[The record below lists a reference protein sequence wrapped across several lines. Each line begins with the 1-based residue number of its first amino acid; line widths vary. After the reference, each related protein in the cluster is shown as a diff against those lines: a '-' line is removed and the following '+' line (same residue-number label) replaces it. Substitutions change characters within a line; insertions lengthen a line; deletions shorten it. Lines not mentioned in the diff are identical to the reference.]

1 MAVAAA
7 ARRLFMGT
15 ASSVLA
21 EGLVY
26 YGHPLSCSELA
37 GLCRVV
43 GFPIDGPTLLF
54 TALVCMSVLV
64 LLASLAVRCE
74 GGSCLG
80 RHDACGCVCWLLLCV
95 TSLTALRPSSGV
107 YDAFGPALET
117 SLVLAHRNA
126 TAEAAAALE
135 DVVKAALP
143 PFLQMR
149 DVDPN
154 FYARSVEAFGDP
166 APFAGALERA
176 RRRRSITVAVI
187 GGSASNGGGCPSCT
201 ASRAKNCGPC
211 YQEWL
216 ARWLRG
222 AVGAGASSS
231 VHIVNGA
238 VGGTG
243 PAMSY
248 LCLESLLHAAAS
260 PTLIDLVVIE
270 YGINADYDCA
280 VSGPEVEAL
289 LWRVKAFAPHAALL
303 LLHAYSRN
311 RHLDAAPCLTPVAQY
326 YGIGAVSWK
335 QAVAPLLDAGTLEL
349 EHVMEE
355 PIWHHPNPEGHR
367 QIASLLAHF
376 LLSAARREQASRAAR
391 VHVPSTAMLNAPS
404 ANASRVPLYPH
415 TTRHAPTLA
424 DGTSQYPSCMLA
436 ADLAP
441 SRSTGWWREH
451 RGRWWAGA
459 RANATLEL
467 RFRCRVEGCG
477 VALGVSTSYF
487 PLGSAR
493 VTVDDV
499 SGGGGPLII
508 HGASESHRAKDHK
521 ATTSELLLVVAP
533 CVPSRGRCKANQA
546 ERALAAGEHTLHVVA
561 TGTTVAAASTWARPA
576 AYQPHEFH
584 VRSLVVLY
592 SVNNRAGG
600 LRPGAVVNVR
610 GQGSG

>member
-1 MAVAAA
+1 
-7 ARRLFMGT
+7 MGT
-15 ASSVLA
+15 TSVLA

-26 YGHPLSCSELA
+26 FGLPLSCSELV
-37 GLCRVV
+37 GVCRIV

-54 TALVCMSVLV
+54 TALVCMCVLV
-64 LLASLAVRCE
+64 LLASVAVRCE

-95 TSLTALRPSSGV
+95 VSLTALRPSSGFH
-107 YDAFGPALET
+107 DAFGPALET

-126 TAEAAAALE
+126 TATPE
-135 DVVKAALP
+135 DEVKAALP
-143 PFLQMR
+143 LYLQMR

-154 FYARSVEAFGDP
+154 FYARSVEALGDP

-201 ASRAKNCGPC
+201 AGSAKKCGPC

-243 PAMSY
+243 PVMSY
-248 LCLESLLHAAAS
+248 LCLESLLRAAAS

-270 YGINADYDCA
+270 YAINADYDCA

-326 YGIGAVSWK
+326 YGIAAVSWK
-335 QAVAPLLDAGTLEL
+335 EAVAPLLDAGTLEL
-349 EHVMEE
+349 ENVMEE

-376 LLSAARREQASRAAR
+376 LLSATRREQASRAAR

-424 DGTSQYPSCMLA
+424 DGTLEYPSCMLA
-436 ADLAP
+436 ADLEP
-441 SRSTGWWREH
+441 SRAAGWWREH

-467 RFRCRVEGCG
+467 RFRCRMDGCG
-477 VALGVSTSYF
+477 VALGVSMSYF

-493 VTVDDV
+493 VTVDD
-499 SGGGGPLII
+499 GRGDPLII
-508 HGASESHRAKDHK
+508 HGASKNHRAKHHK
-521 ATTSELLLVVAP
+521 ATTSELLLVVP
-533 CVPSRGRCKANQA
+533 PRVSSRGRYGARKA
-546 ERALAAGEHTLHVVA
+546 ERALAAGEHTLRVVA
-561 TGTTVAAASTWARPA
+561 TGTTEAAASTWTRPA

-610 GQGSG
+610 GSL